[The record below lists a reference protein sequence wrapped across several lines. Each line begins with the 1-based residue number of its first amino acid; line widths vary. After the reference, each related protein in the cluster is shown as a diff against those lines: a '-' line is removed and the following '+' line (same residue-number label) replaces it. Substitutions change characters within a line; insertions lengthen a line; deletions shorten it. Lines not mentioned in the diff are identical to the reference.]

1 MIKLYQY
8 PTDWDLPNVSPFCM
22 KMETYL
28 RLAQIPYET
37 VTILDPRKAP
47 KGKLPYIDDNGQIIA
62 DSGIIID
69 YLKNKYSDAL
79 DSRLTLEQKAIALI
93 TRRMIEE
100 HLYWVIIFSRWL
112 DDAGWEM
119 IKPLYFGELPQFMK
133 AFVPELIRRQ
143 YIKVLYGQGIG
154 RHHRD
159 DVYQMGKEDVLAIST
174 LLGDQNFM
182 LGSEVTSLDATA
194 YAFLA
199 NIIKIPIESPLKEYA
214 SSLPNLVT
222 YCDRMKEK
230 FSAAK

>member
-1 MIKLYQY
+1 MIKLFQY

-28 RLAQIPYET
+28 RLAQLPYEKVT
-37 VTILDPRKAP
+37 VLDPRKAP
-47 KGKLPYIDDNGQIIA
+47 KGKLPYIDDNGQIVA

-69 YLKNKYSDAL
+69 YLKSKYSDAL
-79 DSRLTLEQKAIALI
+79 DSRLTPVQKA
-93 TRRMIEE
+93 TGVVMRRMIEE
-100 HLYWVIIFSRWL
+100 HLYWIIIFSRWM
-112 DDAGWEM
+112 DDAGWEK
-119 IKPLYFGELPQFMK
+119 IKSLYFGELPQFMK

-143 YIKVLYGQGIG
+143 YIKVLYGQGVG

-159 DVYQMGKEDVLAIST
+159 DVYQMGRDDVLAIST
-174 LLGDQNFM
+174 LLDDQSFM
-182 LGSEVTSLDATA
+182 LGDEVSSLDATA

-199 NIIKIPIESPLKEYA
+199 NIIVPPIESPLKEYA
-214 SSLPNLVT
+214 SSLPNLVA